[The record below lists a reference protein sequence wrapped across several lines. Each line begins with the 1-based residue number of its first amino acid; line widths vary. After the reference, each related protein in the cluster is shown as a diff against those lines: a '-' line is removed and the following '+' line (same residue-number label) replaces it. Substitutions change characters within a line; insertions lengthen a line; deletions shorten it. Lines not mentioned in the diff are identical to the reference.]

1 MNRLLLLILLLV
13 ILMFVRSTRQKEGF
27 LDASCGDYTNCV
39 SCANKSNCTWC
50 LSSKKCLT
58 KSEIGNTDAMCN
70 QINLVHT
77 ASMCQA
83 DPAEPSDATVAN
95 ADMQGNPLY
104 QDQVADKMAPPMV
117 YLNKNA
123 MYSPET
129 VMANMNDVRNELQIL
144 KQSM

>member
-1 MNRLLLLILLLV
+1 
-13 ILMFVRSTRQKEGF
+13 
-27 LDASCGDYTNCV
+27 
-39 SCANKSNCTWC
+39 
-50 LSSKKCLT
+50 
-58 KSEIGNTDAMCN
+58 
-70 QINLVHT
+70 
-77 ASMCQA
+77 MCQA